1 MFKTPYVDNNLILF
15 HAIVC
20 HFLVNYTGRM
30 ELEKNKI
37 GAGVEAGQKYSFA
50 RGILVELPQRQIS
63 LSVTIEF

>member
-20 HFLVNYTGRM
+20 HFLVNYTGRT

-37 GAGVEAGQKYSFA
+37 GTGVEAGQKYSFA
-50 RGILVELPQRQIS
+50 RGILAE
-63 LSVTIEF
+63 